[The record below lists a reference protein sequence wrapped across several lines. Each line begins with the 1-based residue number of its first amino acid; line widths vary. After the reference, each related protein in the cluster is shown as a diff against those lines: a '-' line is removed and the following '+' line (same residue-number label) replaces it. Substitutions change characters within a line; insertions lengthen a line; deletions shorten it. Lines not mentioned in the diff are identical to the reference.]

1 VALTAIFSQITNR
14 CRLSSWAS
22 LHCVIKHRG
31 WGAAW
36 GYGPDK
42 NARGSAEALMS
53 SGILKITDR
62 A

>member
-22 LHCVIKHRG
+22 LHWVIKHRG

-42 NARGSAEALMS
+42 NARGSAEALCRR
-53 SGILKITDR
+53 GH
-62 A
+62 